1 MKVKA
6 KWAIKVNGK
15 WHNATEV
22 FDVDSLDGLENAV
35 EVIEEPKQVRM
46 EEAVPEKPEV
56 PADEPEAEP
65 KPRAAT
71 RTRRKISDK

>member
-22 FDVDSLDGLENAV
+22 FDVESLDGLENAV
-35 EVIEEPKQVRM
+35 EVVGEPKQVRM
-46 EEAVPEKPEV
+46 EEVVPEKPEA

-71 RTRRKISDK
+71 RTRRKTSDK